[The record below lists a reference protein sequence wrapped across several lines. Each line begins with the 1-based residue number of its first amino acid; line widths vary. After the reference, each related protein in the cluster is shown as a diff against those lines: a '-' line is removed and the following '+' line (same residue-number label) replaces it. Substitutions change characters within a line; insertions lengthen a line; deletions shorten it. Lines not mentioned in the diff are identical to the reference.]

1 MNLTQKIAFVTFA
14 CLGTLAAHGKTII
27 DGTVIENDTSE
38 LFTTDLEPD
47 FLQLGEVV
55 VKGTRQIKTE
65 TATVDALKSSLSVAS
80 AVSGELIRQTS
91 DKDASEVM
99 KRVAG
104 VTLLSDRFIVAR
116 GLSQRYNNVWINGV
130 SMPSSEPDT
139 RSFSFDLIPS
149 GQIDNIMV
157 YKSPSP
163 DLPADFSGGF
173 IKLLTRDTPET
184 KPLNLSFT
192 IGYNTET
199 TFRHLLY
206 NPASQRGWLRFNG
219 NWQIKSKRAL
229 PELKFS
235 ASYGKE
241 WWLTSGDRLTVN
253 AALNYSY
260 TSLRYT
266 DMENARYGRYNI
278 ADDRPEYLYDYTDNR
293 YQTSARWGAMLN
305 LSWIHGNSK
314 FYLRNIFN
322 RIDQDRLTERSG
334 WQNISSRYDQE
345 KTEFLY
351 NSRNTYVGQ
360 FAGKTDFDKGGINW
374 TAAYTYANRNQPDR
388 RIINRQ
394 QNDIFGDRHFGE
406 MQIEQNSIERDFTKL
421 NEHVI
426 SAGIDYHLDFNIKGE
441 PQTFKAGLFGQYR
454 SRDYHQ
460 KAFFYR
466 FDDGNLPE
474 DFSYR
479 DVVGEIL
486 VPENFG
492 PGKLYLHDG
501 TDNRDSYSGHE
512 LQGNAYA
519 ALNMNFNKFNIY
531 AGVRLEQSKMT
542 LRSFTTISGTQT
554 EDRSY
559 TYLDLFPSVNTTYSI
574 NTENKLRLAY
584 GLTTN
589 RPEFREISPSV
600 YYDFELFSDI
610 KGNPELKAA
619 IVNNLDLRW
628 EWYPAS
634 GEAISV
640 GAFYKHFNNPIEN
653 TFLDAGGGYT
663 YTFENA
669 AHANVYG
676 IEVDIRKNLGFIG
689 MPFLRLGFNSALI
702 GSRVNFAGNSLE
714 HNRPMQGQ
722 SPYIVNASLFYKPKG
737 PRFSADILYN
747 RIGKRIVGIGRTDIS
762 SGGTIDND
770 IPDMYE
776 MPRNVIDFVASY
788 TFGGRVELKFS
799 ARDILGEAVEFC
811 QFPKFTSSDGHVES
825 RKQVTRKYN
834 PGRSFQLIFSIK
846 L

>member
-1 MNLTQKIAFVTFA
+1 MNLTRKFAFVTFA
-14 CLGTLAAHGKTII
+14 CFWTLAAHGKTIA
-27 DGTVIENDTSE
+27 DGIEIENDTSE
-38 LFTTDLEPD
+38 LTADFDQQ

-55 VKGTRQIKTE
+55 VKGTRQIMTE
-65 TATVDALKSSLSVAS
+65 KATVDALKTSLSVAS
-80 AVSGELIRQTS
+80 AVSGELIRQSS

-99 KRVAG
+99 KRVTG
-104 VTLLSDRFIVAR
+104 VTILSDKFIVAR

-130 SMPSSEPDT
+130 AMPSSEPDT

-149 GQIDNIMV
+149 GQIDNIMIF
-157 YKSPSP
+157 KSPSP

-173 IKLLTRDTPET
+173 IKLLTRDTPEAT
-184 KPLNLSFT
+184 PLNVSLT
-192 IGYNTET
+192 VGYNTET
-199 TFRHLLY
+199 TFRRLLY
-206 NPASQRGWLRFNG
+206 NPGSHTGWLRFNDG
-219 NWQIKSKRAL
+219 WRIKSKSAL

-235 ASYGKE
+235 ASFGKE
-241 WWLTSGDRLTVN
+241 WWFESGDRLTLN
-253 AALNYSY
+253 TAINYSY
-260 TSLRYT
+260 TTLRYT
-266 DMENARYGRYNI
+266 DMDNARYGRYNI
-278 ADDRPEYLYDYTDNR
+278 AEDRPEYLYDYTDNR

-305 LSWIHGNSK
+305 LSWSHGSSK
-314 FYLRNIFN
+314 FYFRNIFN
-322 RIDQDRLTERSG
+322 LIDQDRLTERTG

-345 KTEFLY
+345 KTEYLY
-351 NSRNTYVGQ
+351 NSRSTYVGQ
-360 FAGKTDFDKGGINW
+360 LAGKTDFNNGGINW

-394 QNDIFGDRHFGE
+394 QNDIYGDRHFGE

-426 SAGIDYHLDFNIKGE
+426 SAGADYHLDFNLLGQQ
-441 PQTFKAGLFGQYR
+441 QTFKAGLFGQYS
-454 SRDYHQ
+454 SRDYLQ

-466 FDDGNLPE
+466 FNGENLQE

-479 DVVGEIL
+479 DVIEEIL
-486 VPENFG
+486 IPDNYG
-492 PGKLYLHDG
+492 DDKLYLYDG

-531 AGVRLEQSKMT
+531 AGLRLEQSRMT
-542 LRSFTTISGTQT
+542 LRSYTTISGTQT
-554 EDRSY
+554 EDR
-559 TYLDLFPSVNTTYSI
+559 TYNYLNLFPSVNTTYSI
-574 NTENKLRLAY
+574 NSENKLRLAY
-584 GLTTN
+584 GMTTN

-610 KGNPELKAA
+610 KGNPDLKAA
-619 IVNNLDLRW
+619 KVNNVDLRW
-628 EWYPAS
+628 EWYPSAD
-634 GEAISV
+634 EAISI
-640 GAFYKHFNNPIEN
+640 GAFYKHFRNPIEN

-676 IEVDIRKNLGFIG
+676 IELDIRKNLGFIG
-689 MPFLRLGFNSALI
+689 MPFLRLGFNGALI

-722 SPYIVNASLFYKPKG
+722 SPYIVNASLFYKSKG
-737 PRFSADILYN
+737 KPFSAGILYN

-776 MPRNVIDFVASY
+776 MPRNVIDIVASY
-788 TFGGRVELKFS
+788 TFARRFELKLS

-811 QFPKFTSSDGHVES
+811 QFPKFTSADGHVES
-825 RKQVTRKYN
+825 RKQITRKYN